1 MPARQL
7 VLTLDVGTSSV
18 RGMLYDT
25 GARPCEGAEVKIDYR
40 PRVRDDGT
48 AEVDAD
54 RLATRCLRALGGA
67 LRHAGRADE
76 VLAVA
81 VSTFWHGLLGLGRD
95 DRPVTPLFLW
105 SDTRSWREARGLAEH
120 VDAAAAWAR
129 TGAPLHPSYWP
140 AKLAWLRAER
150 PDWWRQ
156 ARRWVS
162 FADYLYLR
170 LFGELG
176 TSASMASG
184 TGLRQLDGGGWDP
197 ALLDAL
203 GVRVRA
209 LPQEAEEMRGL
220 LAEHRGRLR
229 RVADVPW
236 LTARGDGAL
245 ANLGTDC
252 SGPDREALT
261 VGTSAALRVVTTERP
276 GRLQRGLWC
285 YLVDPERYLVGGSF
299 SNGGNLH
306 EWLVSRLRVGTDEL
320 EAALRRLPPASTRIS
335 FLPLLSGERSPG
347 FAARAH
353 GAVAP
358 LTQATTALDLARAG
372 LEAVSMTIA
381 ATALALEDALPGER
395 RVVAGGGALVRS
407 PAWCQVMADAIGSSV
422 STLDVPEAS
431 SRGAALVALER
442 AGVPPPRRLP
452 VARTFRP
459 RRRAHLAYREAYLR
473 LGKLYGALIEDRL
486 FEEAPAGPL

>member
-1 MPARQL
+1 MARQL

-18 RGMLYDT
+18 RGMLYDAA
-25 GARPCEGAEVKIDYR
+25 ARPCEGAEVKIDYR

-48 AEVDAD
+48 AETDAD
-54 RLATRCLRALGGA
+54 RLASRSLRALGGS
-67 LRHAGRADE
+67 LRHAGRGDE
-76 VLAVA
+76 MLAVA
-81 VSTFWHGLLGLGRD
+81 VSTFWHGLLGLGPD
-95 DRPVTPLFLW
+95 DRPVTPLLLW
-105 SDTRSWREARGLAEH
+105 SDTRSWREARALAEQ
-120 VDAAAAWAR
+120 VDAAGVWAR

-156 ARRWVS
+156 AARWVS

-176 TSASMASG
+176 TSVSMASG
-184 TGLRQLDGGGWDP
+184 TGLRRLDGAGWDP
-197 ALLDAL
+197 ELLDVL
-203 GVRVRA
+203 GMAAHR
-209 LPQEAEEMRGL
+209 LPPEAEEMGTLRADHRGL
-220 LAEHRGRLR
+220 LR
-229 RVADVPW
+229 RVANVPW

-276 GRLQRGLWC
+276 LRLQPGLWC
-285 YLVDPERYLVGGSF
+285 YLVDPQRYLVGGSF

-306 EWLVSRLRVGTDEL
+306 EWLLSRLRVGTDEL
-320 EAALRRLPPASTRIS
+320 EGALRRLPPASTRIS

-381 ATALALEDALPGER
+381 TVAWALDDTLPGDR

-407 PAWCQVMADAIGSSV
+407 PAWCQVMADAIGGAV

-459 RRRAHLAYREAYLR
+459 RRQAHLGYREAYLR
-473 LGKLYGALIEDRL
+473 LRKLYGALIEDRL

>member
-1 MPARQL
+1 MAARQL

-18 RGMLYDT
+18 RGMLYDA
-25 GARPCEGAEVKIDYR
+25 GARPCDGAEVKLDYR

-48 AEVDAD
+48 AEVDPE

-67 LRHAGRADE
+67 LRHAGREDE
-76 VLAVA
+76 VLGVA
-81 VSTFWHGLLGLGRD
+81 LSTFWHGLLGLGRD
-95 DRPVTPLFLW
+95 DRPVTPLLLW
-105 SDTRSWREARGLAEH
+105 SDTRGWRQARGLAQR
-120 VDAAAAWAR
+120 VDAAAVWAR

-140 AKLAWLRAER
+140 AKLAWLHDER

-156 ARRWVS
+156 AQRWVS

-184 TGLRQLDGGGWDP
+184 TGLRRLDGGAWDP
-197 ALLDAL
+197 ELLDVL
-203 GVRVRA
+203 GVSARQ
-209 LPQEAEEMRGL
+209 LPPAREEMRGL
-220 LAEHRGRLR
+220 RAEHRGRLR

-252 SGPDREALT
+252 AGPDREALT
-261 VGTSAALRVVTTERP
+261 VGTSAALRVVTAERP
-276 GRLQRGLWC
+276 AQLHRGLWC
-285 YLVDPERYLVGGSF
+285 YLVDPGRYLVGGSF

-306 EWLVSRLRVGTDEL
+306 EWLVSRLRVETGEL
-320 EAALRRLPPASTRIS
+320 EAALRRLPPASARIS

-347 FAARAH
+347 FAAHAY

-358 LTQATTALDLARAG
+358 LTQATTAVDLARAG
-372 LEAVSMTIA
+372 LEAVAMTIA
-381 ATALALEDALPGER
+381 ATAWALDEALPRDR

-422 STLDVPEAS
+422 STLDVPEVS
-431 SRGAALVALER
+431 SRGAALVALQR
-442 AGVPPPRRLP
+442 VGVPPPRRLP

-459 RRRAHLAYREAYLR
+459 RRAAHLAYREAYLR

>member
-1 MPARQL
+1 MAAPQQV

-18 RGMLYDT
+18 RGMLYDL
-25 GARPCEGAEVKIDYR
+25 GAGPRDGAEVKIDYR
-40 PRVRDDGT
+40 PRVRADGT
-48 AEVDAD
+48 AELDAD
-54 RLATRCLRALGGA
+54 RLVARSLRALAGA
-67 LRHAGRADE
+67 LRTARGHD

-81 VSTFWHGLLGLGRD
+81 VSTFWHGLVGLGAD
-95 DRPVTPLFLW
+95 DRPATPLLLW
-105 SDTRSWREARGLAEH
+105 SDTRSWRQARLLAEE
-120 VDAAAAWAR
+120 VDASAAWAR

-140 AKLAWLRAER
+140 AKLAWLRSER
-150 PDWWRQ
+150 PDWWRVV
-156 ARRWVS
+156 RRWVS

-184 TGLRQLDGGGWDP
+184 TGLRRLDGEGWDP
-197 ALLDAL
+197 ELL
-203 GVRVRA
+203 RA
-209 LPQEAEEMRGL
+209 LDVAPNRLPPEVEEMQGL
-220 LAEHRGRLR
+220 RAEHRGRFR
-229 RVADVPW
+229 RVAGVPW

-252 SGPDREALT
+252 AGPGREALT
-261 VGTSAALRVVTTERP
+261 VGTSAALRVVTPRRP
-276 GRLQRGLWC
+276 RQLPRGLWC
-285 YLVDPERYLVGGSF
+285 YLVDRDRYLVGGSF

-306 EWLVSRLRVGTDEL
+306 EWLVSRLRVGTEEL
-320 EAALRRLPPASTRIS
+320 EAALRRLPPASTHTS

-347 FAARAH
+347 FAAHAF

-358 LTQATTALDLARAG
+358 LTQATTALDVARAG
-372 LEAVSMTIA
+372 LEAVAMSIA
-381 ATALALEDALPGER
+381 ATAWALDEALGDGR
-395 RVVAGGGALVRS
+395 QVVAGGGALFHS
-407 PAWCQVMADAIGSSV
+407 PAWCQVIADAIGSAV

-431 SRGAALVALER
+431 SRGAALVALQR

-452 VARTFRP
+452 IARTFRP
-459 RRRAHLAYREAYLR
+459 RQRAHVAYREAYLR